1 MLKELF
7 ELVKSSAQDRVINNP
22 DIPNDKNNE
31 VIAEATNTVASGLR
45 NIVAGGGVKNLLSLF
60 GAKGG
65 AGNLMSNPIV
75 SMMIGHFANKL
86 MNNYGLGASQAGN
99 VAGGLIPDIL
109 GNLVRKTNDP
119 GNNTFS
125 LENLLNSITGGA
137 AAEAIPQ
144 SQGGGIGLPDIFNE
158 SSNQGGGGLM
168 DIVRKMAEGAQG
180 QQQKNGGG
188 LLDLIRGFTR

>member
-45 NIVAGGGVKNLLSLF
+45 NIVAGGGVQNLLSLF

-125 LENLLNSITGGA
+125 
-137 AAEAIPQ
+137 PQ

>member
-45 NIVAGGGVKNLLSLF
+45 NIVAGGGVQNLLSLF

-65 AGNLMSNPIV
+65 SGNLMSNPIV

-144 SQGGGIGLPDIFNE
+144 SQRGGIGLPDIFNE